1 MLQMMNEGGDVTQAF
16 QAVDISKYAG
26 CIDQGGATISL
37 SALLNTVAHPGWPS
51 VQGDVSVYFYQS
63 QWGWPSNVGQYTNA
77 VNVDGSNWVQCSL
90 AHPIPPGTR
99 WVIFQIGFTDD
110 TLLGRSGYADCVQ
123 MEVLTD
129 GWQSGSGHHHDLGSG
144 QGDVQVSRLS

>member
-1 MLQMMNEGGDVTQAF
+1 M
-16 QAVDISKYAG
+16 
-26 CIDQGGATISL
+26 
-37 SALLNTVAHPGWPS
+37 
-51 VQGDVSVYFYQS
+51 YFYQS

-129 GWQSGSGHHHDLGSG
+129 GGSPVPVTTTTWGRVKGMYK
-144 QGDVQVSRLS
+144 